1 MKHFTA
7 TDDRVYWCVKKRI
20 RSHRK
25 ISHLYLR
32 VRWNWEWKGKG
43 SLPLHV
49 FLSRSRQEQLKYEIL
64 DSRKNSHFFW
74 HPKWFECL
82 SVYQGFRKKF
92 NKDDIGAIAAKTE
105 KYISFNAEVSFKLA
119 GVSNKEGKEENS
131 RIFILRFKLD
141 LAYFTQH
148 ED

>member
-1 MKHFTA
+1 M
-7 TDDRVYWCVKKRI
+7 
-20 RSHRK
+20 
-25 ISHLYLR
+25 
-32 VRWNWEWKGKG
+32 
-43 SLPLHV
+43 
-49 FLSRSRQEQLKYEIL
+49 KYEIS
-64 DSRKNSHFFW
+64 DSRTNPYFISQS
-74 HPKWFECL
+74 KWYECL

-105 KYISFNAEVSFKLA
+105 KYISFNAEVSVKLA